1 MNKLGLWKPVVSQQY
16 LNPNCQQKLF
26 LLKPFSKILGEVS
39 KKDTGEGGG
48 GGCILKNCEFSKVLY
63 FKQLSNSH
71 LLTYHHAFDNK
82 IEVRQM
88 VGIEGDF
95 EYDIQNLGCPNKKW
109 KHENI
114 LITCVAKD
122 LNTSWVL
129 EQGSEQLSK
138 TKKKNGRPSE
148 LYYSW

>member
-1 MNKLGLWKPVVSQQY
+1 
-16 LNPNCQQKLF
+16 
-26 LLKPFSKILGEVS
+26 
-39 KKDTGEGGG
+39 
-48 GGCILKNCEFSKVLY
+48 
-63 FKQLSNSH
+63 
-71 LLTYHHAFDNK
+71 
-82 IEVRQM
+82 M

-122 LNTSWVL
+122 LNTPWVL